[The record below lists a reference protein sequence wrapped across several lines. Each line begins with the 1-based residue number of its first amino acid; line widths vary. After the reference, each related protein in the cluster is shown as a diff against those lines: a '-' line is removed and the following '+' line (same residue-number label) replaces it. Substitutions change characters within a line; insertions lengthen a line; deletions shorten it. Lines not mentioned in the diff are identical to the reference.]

1 VQTSISFFILT
12 PYSLLQTAPSF
23 HVFSCL
29 LLVSCDCHLHVLLLS
44 PMYILLFFTVM
55 YSTILYSTLLY
66 STLLYSTLLTSLI
79 YSSLTRFPHN
89 HSTRRIPL
97 PSDIFEGHFLK
108 TVCFLFE
115 LFDVYVSNGW
125 GGWCGVRCRDM
136 LVWYNR
142 ILSQYSRALNNNA
155 LGCEGINSG
164 AGAGGGTGG
173 GRQGCQSDKLIS
185 PQHHFR
191 TGTDLFCVIYHFYGP
206 ALLHPAPS
214 LPSRPLLV
222 DPSRMYFEPLTMSE
236 LRANVSYVFNLL
248 EVLGVDVI
256 WTVDEWVSLDDQA
269 FCILQLSKV
278 YAHCKDRRCAVPLAD
293 PVTAAPGL
301 TSGPLGLPLVVG
313 LVFAD
318 TPPPP
323 PPSTSTSNCHSGA
336 RTDACTSR
344 HRRAHT
350 RGCNQVTI

>member
-1 VQTSISFFILT
+1 
-12 PYSLLQTAPSF
+12 
-23 HVFSCL
+23 
-29 LLVSCDCHLHVLLLS
+29 
-44 PMYILLFFTVM
+44 M
-55 YSTILYSTLLY
+55 
-66 STLLYSTLLTSLI
+66 
-79 YSSLTRFPHN
+79 
-89 HSTRRIPL
+89 
-97 PSDIFEGHFLK
+97 
-108 TVCFLFE
+108 
-115 LFDVYVSNGW
+115 
-125 GGWCGVRCRDM
+125 RCRDM

-155 LGCEGINSG
+155 LGCEGINSR
-164 AGAGGGTGG
+164 GGGIGG
-173 GRQGCQSDKLIS
+173 GERGVQRCQGDKQIS

-206 ALLHPAPS
+206 ALLYPAPS
-214 LPSRPLLV
+214 LPSRPLLI
-222 DPSRMYFEPLTMSE
+222 DPSRLYFEPLTMSE

-248 EVLGVDVI
+248 EVLGVDVT

-323 PPSTSTSNCHSGA
+323 PPSTSTSTSNSHSNSHTGTGA
-336 RTDACTSR
+336 CSSR
-344 HRRAHT
+344 HRKAHTQDHT
-350 RGCNQVTI
+350 RGCNQVTIRIRIRMRINILSYFCCRSM